1 MSCFFSIDVKFV
13 DKYGVDNTTGLSK
26 HNQIFETAVYGEI
39 IDDSRIMVS
48 GMVPLLLEFEGQPIW
63 INKDV
68 NSKLAF
74 RPKRLSYEVSFPNL
88 QIQF

>member
-1 MSCFFSIDVKFV
+1 MKLV

-26 HNQIFETAVYGEI
+26 HNQIFESAVYGDI

-48 GMVPLLLEFEGQPIW
+48 GMVPLVLEIDGEPIW
-63 INKDV
+63 INRDV

-74 RPKRLSYEVSFPNL
+74 RPKRLSFEVSSSESNNN
-88 QIQF
+88 QMQ